1 MKNIPPAIELTAFSC
16 PFCGVLT
23 SQRWFQI
30 FARANDDDE
39 QKSRPPLFV
48 EISKDPDV
56 SRFVGQENEVVLSK
70 LWRDLASGE
79 ISFSNEEGLV
89 SLRNWVLNL
98 HICRCYE
105 CNQFSV
111 WRHKKMIFPSVN
123 FEVKPNADMPVGVRR
138 DFEEASS
145 IAAASP
151 RGAAALLRLAV
162 QNLCIELGEKGKNIN
177 DDIAAL
183 VKKGLDVKIQ
193 RALDCV
199 RVIGNNA
206 VHPGEMDVSDDR
218 QTVITLFELVNL
230 IVDKMI
236 SEPKKVN
243 AMFEALPDRARDN
256 IAKRD
261 GR

>member
-1 MKNIPPAIELTAFSC
+1 MKNIPPAIDLTAFSC

-30 FARANDDDE
+30 YAKDNNSGE
-39 QKSRPPLFV
+39 QKSRPPLCIDLNQASELMKADEPESDETV
-48 EISKDPDV
+48 SK
-56 SRFVGQENEVVLSK
+56 F
-70 LWRDLASGE
+70 WRDLGSGE
-79 ISFSNEEGLV
+79 ISLNYLDGSV

-98 HICRCYE
+98 NICRCNE

-111 WRHKKMIFPSVN
+111 WRHKKMIFPSLN

-218 QTVITLFELVNL
+218 QTVSTLFELVNL

-261 GR
+261 GK